1 MTKIHGK
8 SVLLGMGLGVIL
20 TALLGCIF
28 FLGYTPEM
36 DEAKVKSLAKKYGMI
51 EPGEITRIGVNGKIS
66 IEVEESDTLA
76 QIAKKLQDTGLI
88 KENMQFQLKV
98 LNQKAEDKIF
108 PGVYRDTY
116 DMNGNL
122 IKTEKISVDR
132 YQPQKKV
139 IHVAP

>member
-108 PGVYRDTY
+108 PGVYKF
-116 DMNGNL
+116 NGNENEQEIINSL
-122 IKTEKISVDR
+122 TGG
-132 YQPQKKV
+132 Q
-139 IHVAP
+139 

>member
-88 KENMQFQLKV
+88 KENMQFVYMHFQSSYNNNSKLGIHNNAFLV
-98 LNQKAEDKIF
+98 KAF
-108 PGVYRDTY
+108 NVMY
-116 DMNGNL
+116 
-122 IKTEKISVDR
+122 SR
-132 YQPQKKV
+132 YKQPSPV
-139 IHVAP
+139 P

>member
-1 MTKIHGK
+1 M
-8 SVLLGMGLGVIL
+8 

-108 PGVYRDTY
+108 PVVYKF
-116 DMNGNL
+116 NGNENEQEIINIL
-122 IKTEKISVDR
+122 TGG
-132 YQPQKKV
+132 Q
-139 IHVAP
+139 